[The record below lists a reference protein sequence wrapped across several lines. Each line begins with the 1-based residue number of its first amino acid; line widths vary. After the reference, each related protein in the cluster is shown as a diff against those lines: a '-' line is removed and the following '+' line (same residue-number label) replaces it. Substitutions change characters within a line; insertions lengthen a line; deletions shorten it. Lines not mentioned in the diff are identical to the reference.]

1 VTTTARPAGMRPP
14 RKGAAMKPL
23 TRRVIGTINFAEAV
37 LALVGL
43 VAAYGIAE
51 RLVSAQEVVGPG
63 DVVTRT
69 VRWWGPDFT
78 TTLNMSLLIVGA
90 AAGAVGSVI
99 HQSMVF
105 AQRAGLET
113 LERGFVWWYLLRP
126 VWSALLGSVVV
137 VAVNT
142 GLISI
147 GDETTS
153 TAGVTVLVMM
163 GCLAGLFTDQAMRR
177 LRPMLG
183 ATPPE
188 DTQVPD
194 KETNPVEDQR

>member
-1 VTTTARPAGMRPP
+1 
-14 RKGAAMKPL
+14 MKPF
-23 TRRVIGTINFAEAV
+23 TRRMIGTINFAEAV
-37 LALVGL
+37 LTLVGL

-51 RLVSAQEVVGPG
+51 RLVSAQELAGP
-63 DVVTRT
+63 DLVATRT
-69 VRWWGPDFT
+69 VHWWGPDFT

-126 VWSALLGSVVV
+126 VWSALLGAVVV
-137 VAVNT
+137 VAFNT

-153 TAGVTVLVMM
+153 TAGVTVLVMA

-188 DTQVPD
+188 ETQVPD
-194 KETNPVEDQR
+194 DETSPSADRR

>member
-1 VTTTARPAGMRPP
+1 
-14 RKGAAMKPL
+14 MKAN
-23 TRRVIGTINFAEAV
+23 TRRLIGTMNFVEAV
-37 LALVGL
+37 LALAGL
-43 VAAYGIAE
+43 VTAYGLAE
-51 RLVSAQEVVGPG
+51 RLVAAQEAAGAGKIAVH
-63 DVVTRT
+63 T
-69 VRWWGPDFT
+69 VRWWGPDFSL
-78 TTLNMSLLIVGA
+78 TLNMSLLIVGA

-126 VWSALLGSVVV
+126 AWSALLGSVAV

-153 TAGVTVLVMM
+153 TAGVTVLVLT
-163 GCLAGLFTDQAMRR
+163 GCLAGLFTDEAMRR
-177 LRPMLG
+177 LRPVLG
-183 ATPPE
+183 ATAPE
-188 DTQVPD
+188 QMQVPD
-194 KETNPVEDQR
+194 DEDEIQR

>member
-1 VTTTARPAGMRPP
+1 
-14 RKGAAMKPL
+14 MKPF
-23 TRRVIGTINFAEAV
+23 TRRLIGAINFAEAV

-51 RLVSAQEVVGPG
+51 RLVTAQEIAGPH
-63 DVVTRT
+63 VIATRT

-90 AAGAVGSVI
+90 AAGAVGSII

-126 VWSALLGSVVV
+126 AWSALLGSVIVI
-137 VAVNT
+137 AVNT

-153 TAGVTVLVMM
+153 TAGMTVLVMM
-163 GCLAGLFTDQAMRR
+163 GCLAGLFTDEAMRR
-177 LRPMLG
+177 LRPLLG

-188 DTQVPD
+188 VSQVPD
-194 KETNPVEDQR
+194 DERDPIEDER

>member
-1 VTTTARPAGMRPP
+1 MTTTARPAITRPH
-14 RKGAAMKPL
+14 RRAAMKPF
-23 TRRVIGTINFAEAV
+23 TRRLIGTINFAEAV

-51 RLVSAQEVVGPG
+51 RLVSAQETVAPG
-63 DVVTRT
+63 DVATRT

-194 KETNPVEDQR
+194 EDSRPGDDQR

>member
-1 VTTTARPAGMRPP
+1 
-14 RKGAAMKPL
+14 MKPL
-23 TRRVIGTINFAEAV
+23 TRRLIGAINFAEAV
-37 LALVGL
+37 VTLIGL

-51 RLVSAQEVVGPG
+51 RLVAAQESVGPSG
-63 DVVTRT
+63 IATRT
-69 VRWWGPDFT
+69 VHWWGPDFT
-78 TTLNMSLLIVGA
+78 VTLNMSLLIVGA

-105 AQRAGLET
+105 AQRAGTET

-137 VAVNT
+137 IAVNT

-163 GCLAGLFTDQAMRR
+163 GCLAGLFTDQAMQR
-177 LRPMLG
+177 LRPMIDP
-183 ATPPE
+183 TPSDD
-188 DTQVPD
+188 DTDEPD
-194 KETNPVEDQR
+194 EETTPLDNRR

>member
-1 VTTTARPAGMRPP
+1 MTTTARPGVARP
-14 RKGAAMKPL
+14 RNKAAMKPM
-23 TRRVIGTINFAEAV
+23 TRRMIGAINFAEAIIT
-37 LALVGL
+37 LIGL
-43 VAAYGIAE
+43 IAAYGIAE
-51 RLVSAQEVVGPG
+51 RLVSDQEITGPAG
-63 DVVTRT
+63 IATRT
-69 VRWWGPDFT
+69 VHWWGPDFT

-147 GDETTS
+147 GDDTTS
-153 TAGVTVLVMM
+153 SAGVTVLMM
-163 GCLAGLFTDQAMRR
+163 TGCLAGLFTDQAMVR
-177 LRPMLG
+177 LRPLLG
-183 ATPPE
+183 VTPPE
-188 DTQVPD
+188 DSQVPD
-194 KETNPVEDQR
+194 EETTPNDDQR

>member
-1 VTTTARPAGMRPP
+1 MSTTARPERTQQPRTAKMRPV
-14 RKGAAMKPL
+14 
-23 TRRVIGTINFAEAV
+23 TRRLIGVANFAEAV
-37 LALVGL
+37 VSLVGL

-51 RLVSAQEVVGPG
+51 RLVTAQELAGPAG
-63 DVVTRT
+63 IATRV
-69 VRWWGPDFT
+69 VRWWGPDYT

-99 HQSMVF
+99 HQSIVF
-105 AQRAGLET
+105 AHRAGLET
-113 LERGFVWWYLLRP
+113 LERGFVWWYVLRP
-126 VWSALLGSVVV
+126 AWSALLGSVVV
-137 VAVNT
+137 IAVNT

-153 TAGVTVLVMM
+153 TAGMTVLVMM
-163 GCLAGLFTDQAMRR
+163 GCLAGLFTDEAMKR
-177 LRPMLG
+177 LRPLLG

-194 KETNPVEDQR
+194 DETAAPEHAR

>member
-1 VTTTARPAGMRPP
+1 
-14 RKGAAMKPL
+14 MKPF
-23 TRRVIGTINFAEAV
+23 TRRLIGTINLAEAV
-37 LALVGL
+37 LALAGL

-51 RLVSAQEVVGPG
+51 RLVSAQETAGPG
-63 DVVTRT
+63 DVATRT
-69 VRWWGPDFT
+69 VRWWGPDYT

-153 TAGVTVLVMM
+153 TAGVTVLVMT

-194 KETNPVEDQR
+194 EDPRPGEDQR

>member
-1 VTTTARPAGMRPP
+1 VTTTARPAGSRPP
-14 RKGAAMKPL
+14 KGAAMKPF

-37 LALVGL
+37 ITLIGL

-51 RLVSAQEVVGPG
+51 RLVSAQQIVGPG
-63 DVVTRT
+63 AIATST
-69 VRWWGPDFT
+69 VQWWGPDFT

-99 HQSMVF
+99 HQSMIF

-153 TAGVTVLVMM
+153 TAGVTILVMM

-194 KETNPVEDQR
+194 RETNPDEDRR

>member
-1 VTTTARPAGMRPP
+1 
-14 RKGAAMKPL
+14 MKPF
-23 TRRVIGTINFAEAV
+23 TRRMIGTINFAEAI
-37 LALVGL
+37 LTLVGL

-51 RLVSAQEVVGPG
+51 RLVSAQELAGPG
-63 DVVTRT
+63 DVATRT
-69 VRWWGPDFT
+69 VHWWGPDFT

-126 VWSALLGSVVV
+126 VWSALLGAVVV

-188 DTQVPD
+188 ETQVPD
-194 KETNPVEDQR
+194 DETDPTTDRR

>member
-1 VTTTARPAGMRPP
+1 MSTTARPDSTPRPKTAKMRPVT
-14 RKGAAMKPL
+14 RRLIGAA
-23 TRRVIGTINFAEAV
+23 NFAEAV
-37 LALVGL
+37 LSLIGL

-51 RLVSAQEVVGPG
+51 RLVTAQELAGSDG
-63 DVVTRT
+63 IATRT
-69 VRWWGPDFT
+69 VHWWGPDYT

-99 HQSMVF
+99 HQSIVF

-126 VWSALLGSVVV
+126 AWSALLGSVVV
-137 VAVNT
+137 IAVNT

-147 GDETTS
+147 GDESTS
-153 TAGVTVLVMM
+153 TAGMTVLVMM
-163 GCLAGLFTDQAMRR
+163 GCLAGLFTDEAMKR
-177 LRPMLG
+177 LRPLLG

-188 DTQVPD
+188 DTHVSD
-194 KETNPVEDQR
+194 DETHAPKDGR

>member
-1 VTTTARPAGMRPP
+1 
-14 RKGAAMKPL
+14 MKPF
-23 TRRVIGTINFAEAV
+23 TRRVIGTINFVEAV
-37 LALVGL
+37 VTLTGL

-51 RLVSAQEVVGPG
+51 RLVSAQEIVGPG
-63 DVVTRT
+63 T
-69 VRWWGPDFT
+69 VATSTVHWWGPDFT

-126 VWSALLGSVVV
+126 FWSALLGSVVV

-177 LRPMLG
+177 LRPVLG

-188 DTQVPD
+188 ETQVPD
-194 KETNPVEDQR
+194 RETTPDEDRR

>member
-1 VTTTARPAGMRPP
+1 
-14 RKGAAMKPL
+14 MKPF
-23 TRRVIGTINFAEAV
+23 TRRLIGTINFAEAV
-37 LALVGL
+37 LALVAL

-51 RLVSAQEVVGPG
+51 RLVSAQEIVAPG
-63 DVVTRT
+63 DIATRT

-188 DTQVPD
+188 ENQVPD
-194 KETNPVEDQR
+194 EDDDREDQR

>member
-1 VTTTARPAGMRPP
+1 MTTTARQAVP
-14 RKGAAMKPL
+14 RTRKSAAMKPF
-23 TRRVIGTINFAEAV
+23 TRRMIGAINFAEAV
-37 LALVGL
+37 LTLVGL

-51 RLVSAQEVVGPG
+51 RLVSDQELAGPG
-63 DVVTRT
+63 GIATRT
-69 VRWWGPDFT
+69 IQWWGPDFT
-78 TTLNMSLLIVGA
+78 TTLNMSLLILGA

-99 HQSMVF
+99 QQSMIF

-113 LERGFVWWYLLRP
+113 LERGYVWWYLLRP

-153 TAGVTVLVMM
+153 EAGVAVLVMM
-163 GCLAGLFTDQAMRR
+163 GCLAGLFTDQALRR

-188 DTQVPD
+188 ETHVPD
-194 KETNPVEDQR
+194 DELDRPDDKQ

>member
-1 VTTTARPAGMRPP
+1 
-14 RKGAAMKPL
+14 MKPF
-23 TRRVIGTINFAEAV
+23 TRRLIGTINFAEAV
-37 LALVGL
+37 LSLVGL

-51 RLVSAQEVVGPG
+51 RLVSAQEVVVAG
-63 DVVTRT
+63 DVATRT
-69 VRWWGPDFT
+69 VHWWGPDFT

-163 GCLAGLFTDQAMRR
+163 GALAGLFTDQAMRR

-194 KETNPVEDQR
+194 DDDTPPRENQR